1 MVRLIIF
8 ASLPQNA
15 YSLGMRIIHHTE
27 NLPKLVII
35 TLVWLV
41 CRSVNAKNL
50 GSIEVWW
57 INLQT

>member
-8 ASLPQNA
+8 ASLPQNG

-27 NLPKLVII
+27 NLPNLVSL
-35 TLVWLV
+35 TLVRLV

-50 GSIEVWW
+50 GSIEV
-57 INLQT
+57 